1 MKTFGDLFF
10 IESCHSCLL
19 ILDVYKRKSQGFYEV
34 TKSNLPLVIY
44 NGKTFDKESLSSEQ
58 GAVLANCT
66 NPLISLSFTHK
77 FFIKDLKDLLV
88 SETSFVPTNS
98 AHTIKIKEIIPVF
111 TASVTYLSKELP
123 SSRPKRKRR
132 SSKKKKNKSKKV
144 DNRIF
149 FRHTKSG
156 YNAIKQFNATNNTP
170 SSPNK
175 KIRCLNANLG
185 GGKLGVDGQWNHGNN
200 K

>member
-98 AHTIKIKEIIPVF
+98 AHTIKIKEIIPDF

-132 SSKKKKNKSKKV
+132 SSKKKRIKAKKLIIVYFLGTRKVVIMLLSNLMQLIIHLHHPIKKS
-144 DNRIF
+144 
-149 FRHTKSG
+149 
-156 YNAIKQFNATNNTP
+156 AA
-170 SSPNK
+170 
-175 KIRCLNANLG
+175 
-185 GGKLGVDGQWNHGNN
+185 
-200 K
+200 